1 MGYFK
6 DLIMVAGIC
15 LLISCSTPTQVGKAA
30 RFTEAETADFIARYY
45 SDETSYLLKPPMMDG
60 PYRSICDR
68 ARLLKL
74 AGEQPRREL
83 AVVVMIHY
91 LGAQQEET
99 AKLAWVNDLKRLGY
113 KRIVFLRGGN
123 RMQVN
128 GLPVLVC
135 PGSSAALAEK

>member
-6 DLIMVAGIC
+6 FLMLVAGLC
-15 LLISCSTPTQVGKAA
+15 LLTSCSTPTQAGKAL

-45 SDETSYLLKPPMMDG
+45 SDDTSYLLKPATMEG

-68 ARLLKL
+68 TQLLKL
-74 AGEQPRREL
+74 AGQQPGRAL
-83 AVVVMIHY
+83 AVIVMIHY
-91 LGAQQEET
+91 VSAQQEDT
-99 AKLAWVNDLKRLGY
+99 TKLAWMNDLKRLGY

-128 GLPVLVC
+128 GLPMLAC
-135 PGSSAALAEK
+135 PEGSGAFAEK